1 MNDYQSTNLL
11 SQINLLYGELKLAN
25 DIKLFELIKAHAI
38 DDETLKVLG
47 VKDEWVKEI
56 KAAINGSAKNGTIK
70 VVGA

>member
-1 MNDYQSTNLL
+1 MNDEQFNALVA
-11 SQINLLYGELKLAN
+11 IRNELKLAN
-25 DIKLFELIKAHAI
+25 DIKLFELIKTHTVN
-38 DDETLKVLG
+38 DETLKVLG

>member
-25 DIKLFELIKAHAI
+25 DIKLFELIKTHAI
-38 DDETLKVLG
+38 NDETLKVLG
-47 VKDEWVKEI
+47 AKDEWVKEI